1 MPFNMN
7 IWIHDASWW
16 NSCGGNIYQ
25 ASGSHGCVNTPGVA
39 VKEIFN
45 TVSKGTRVLVHK

>member
-1 MPFNMN
+1 MEVLDFMMLMDGENY
-7 IWIHDASWW
+7 
-16 NSCGGNIYQ
+16 GGEIYLKN
-25 ASGSHGCVNTPGVA
+25 GSHGCVNTPGVA